1 MNTELNSVKYQ
12 NMTIAAIR
20 KKLKSYV
27 DDVDDKK
34 VKALY
39 TLLADDI
46 AESATFTLTKEHLQI
61 LDREHALHVAGK
73 SKSYSWDEAKEIIR
87 GKKTL

>member
-1 MNTELNSVKYQ
+1 
-12 NMTIAAIR
+12 MTVAAIR
-20 KKLKSYV
+20 TKIKTYV

-39 TLLADDI
+39 TLLENEI
-46 AESATFTLTKEHLQI
+46 EGSTSFSLTKEHLAI
-61 LDREHALHVAGK
+61 LDKEHELHLAGK

-87 GKKTL
+87 GKKAM